1 MGTEA
6 REDVERE
13 VPGRRDSGEAGDRT
27 RLLLRLGVLAGPFYL
42 ILGLAQAY
50 VRDGFDPARHPL
62 SVLVHGSGGWVQT
75 ANFVLA
81 GLMVIAAAVGF
92 RRVLGAWSR
101 SVSWPLG
108 LYGVSMLV
116 AAAFPA
122 DPLDGFPPG
131 TPAGFPESFS
141 TSGLVHFAAGGLGFT
156 CLAVSCLAAAA
167 ALSHRGARGLA
178 WVSGASGVL
187 ALLGFFA
194 GPAIAPVAPAT
205 LGIWVTVV
213 VGWTW
218 LSVVSARLQSLSPD
232 RAATLPRRP
241 RDVSTSG

>member
-1 MGTEA
+1 MGTDA
-6 REDVERE
+6 RDSVAPE
-13 VPGRRDSGEAGDRT
+13 VPGSRGKVETGGRT
-27 RLLLRLGVLAGPFYL
+27 RFLLRLGVVAGPVYL
-42 ILGLAQAY
+42 LLGLIQAF
-50 VRDGFDPARHPL
+50 VRDGFDLARHPL
-62 SVLVHGSGGWVQT
+62 SVLVHGPGGWVQT
-75 ANFVLA
+75 ANFVLT

-108 LYGVSMLV
+108 LYGVGMLV
-116 AAAFPA
+116 AAAIPA

-131 TPAGFPESFS
+131 TPEGFPESFS

-156 CLAVSCLAAAA
+156 FLAVSCLAAAA
-167 ALSHRGARGLA
+167 ALSHHGARGLA
-178 WVSGASGVL
+178 WFSGASGVL

-194 GPAIAPVAPAT
+194 GPAIAPIAPAT

-218 LSVVSARLQSLSPD
+218 LSVVSARLQSLTPVS
-232 RAATLPRRP
+232 AATGSRRP
-241 RDVSTSG
+241 RDASTAG